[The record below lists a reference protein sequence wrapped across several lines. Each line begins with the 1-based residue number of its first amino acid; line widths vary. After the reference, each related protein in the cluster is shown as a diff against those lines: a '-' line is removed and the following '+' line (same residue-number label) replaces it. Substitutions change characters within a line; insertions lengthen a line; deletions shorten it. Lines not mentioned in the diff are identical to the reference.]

1 MSIPPYRTCAI
12 ARSISILGDKWSLLI
27 LRDVILHKKSRFK
40 EFRDSKEKI
49 ATNILSNRLK
59 SLMEEGLLEKLDPSG
74 TKKSTRYLATNKGI
88 STLPIIVDLYLFSI
102 DSIDES
108 VLDES
113 QINIKH
119 EITINRYLFEDK
131 TKTEYRT
138 FIEELAKSITSSKR
152 GTSRNE
158 FGSTRAIRE
167 LYGT

>member
-1 MSIPPYRTCAI
+1 MSTPPSRTCAI
-12 ARSISILGDKWSLLI
+12 ARSVSILGDKWSLLI
-27 LRDVILHKKSRFK
+27 LRDVIIHKKSRFK

-119 EITINRYLFEDK
+119 EITINRYLFQDK
-131 TKTEYRT
+131 RKIEYLT
-138 FIEELAKSITSSKR
+138 FIEELVKSIASSKR
-152 GTSRNE
+152 
-158 FGSTRAIRE
+158 
-167 LYGT
+167 